1 MDIINYY
8 MILLVIFAA
17 ILHAVWNGMVKS
29 YKDKVISVSAIVFG
43 HVPIAIV
50 VMFAISFG
58 AAEFL
63 KTSGYSTL
71 EMTSS
76 SSVRLD

>member
-1 MDIINYY
+1 MKPFI
-8 MILLVIFAA
+8 
-17 ILHAVWNGMVKS
+17 
-29 YKDKVISVSAIVFG
+29 
-43 HVPIAIV
+43 IAIV
-50 VMFAISFG
+50 VMFVISFG
-58 AAEFL
+58 ASEFL

>member
-1 MDIINYY
+1 MEQNVF
-8 MILLVIFAA
+8 LLVIFAA